1 MDGYTV
7 TEERDVT
14 LRPGWHDDSPSG
26 PLRDYMKVRANAQRD
41 VLANTT
47 AESFPF
53 TLAGADIAYSLCFDL
68 LGEGARYYVVISVH
82 R

>member
-1 MDGYTV
+1 
-7 TEERDVT
+7 
-14 LRPGWHDDSPSG
+14 
-26 PLRDYMKVRANAQRD
+26 MKVRANAHAN

-53 TLAGADIAYSLCFDL
+53 TLAGADVDYSLCFDL
-68 LGEGARYYVVISVH
+68 LGDGARYYVVLDVH